1 MRSFAPGRDATVKR
15 IGQRPKDNAEEP
27 MVARATKTAAPLA
40 ALAALGIVF
49 GDIGTS
55 PLYALSTTFGLAG
68 GGADRVVVYG
78 VTSMVIWSITLVVT
92 VLYVSILLR
101 FDNDGEG
108 GLLSLL
114 ALLRR
119 SRPSLRLG
127 SAATVLAIIGAAMF
141 LGDSLITPAISV
153 LSAVEG
159 LETVTPGLASL
170 VVPIT
175 VAVLS
180 ALFLAQRFGTARI
193 GTVFGPVMLLWFVA
207 AAVFGVA
214 SLVQTPDAL
223 VALSPHW
230 IVLLVAA
237 NPWSAFLALGGVVL
251 AVTGAEALFADMGH
265 FGRRSITIAWL
276 AVVSPCLMITYLGQA
291 SAVLRD
297 PSAAGNTFFASVPGW
312 AAAPMVM
319 LATAATVIASQA
331 VISGA
336 FSVVQQAVRL
346 DLLPRFR
353 VIHTS
358 AFERG
363 QIYLPGV
370 NLLLSVAVIALVV
383 MFKSSAAL
391 ASAYGIAVTLTIS
404 TTITL
409 LLLLLQLRGQLRR
422 VRGLTAAA
430 MLMVMAGFFIA
441 NLAKVSTGGW
451 VPLGVGSALI
461 LMMITWWRGARRVAD
476 ARRETEPAV
485 ADIAGRLHA
494 APRVPGTTV
503 YLTAHPGS
511 APSGLTTILDRYTV
525 LSERVIL
532 MSTRTTAKPYGRT
545 MDVHEVTDGV
555 TAVDVEF
562 GYREPL
568 RIFDALLAA
577 AALPDARFDADHAKE
592 ATFVVSAETAVTSRE
607 SALPQWQQRLFI
619 TMQRGSVPWS
629 AHTQLPSGQTMII
642 GREVKLR

>member
-1 MRSFAPGRDATVKR
+1 
-15 IGQRPKDNAEEP
+15 
-27 MVARATKTAAPLA
+27 MVARATKSAAPLA
-40 ALAALGIVF
+40 SLAALGVVF

-55 PLYALSTTFGLAG
+55 PLYALGTTLGLAG
-68 GGADRVVVYG
+68 GGTDRVIIFG

-92 VLYVSILLR
+92 VLYVGILLR
-101 FDNDGEG
+101 FDNEGEG

-119 SRPSLRLG
+119 SRPAPRLG
-127 SAATVLAIIGAAMF
+127 AAATVLAIIGAAMF
-141 LGDSLITPAISV
+141 LGDSMITPAISV

-175 VAVLS
+175 VAVL
-180 ALFLAQRFGTARI
+180 AVLFLVQRLGTARI
-193 GTVFGPVMLLWFVA
+193 GGVFGPVMLLWFIA
-207 AAVFGVA
+207 AAVFGLM

-223 VALSPHW
+223 AALSPHW
-230 IVLLVAA
+230 ILLLVAA
-237 NPWSAFLALGGVVL
+237 YPWAAFLALGGVVL

-265 FGRRSITIAWL
+265 FGRRSITMAWL
-276 AVVSPCLMITYLGQA
+276 AVVSPSLVITYLGQA

-297 PSAAGNTFFASVPGW
+297 PSAAANTFYASVPGW
-312 AAAPMVM
+312 AAAPMVI

-331 VISGA
+331 VIAGA
-336 FSVVQQAVRL
+336 YSVVQQAARL

-358 AFERG
+358 ALERG

-370 NLLLSVAVIALVV
+370 NLLLALAVIALVV
-383 MFKSSAAL
+383 IFQSSAAL

-404 TTITL
+404 MTITL
-409 LLLLLQLRGQLRR
+409 LLLLLPLRGQLRR
-422 VRGLTAAA
+422 LSGLTVAA
-430 MLMVMAGFFIA
+430 MLVVMSGFFLA
-441 NLAKVSTGGW
+441 NLAKVSSGGW
-451 VPLGVGSALI
+451 IPLGVGSALV
-461 LMMITWWRGARRVAD
+461 LLMITWWQGARRIAD
-476 ARRETEPAV
+476 SRRETEPAV
-485 ADIAGRLHA
+485 AGIVDRLSA

-511 APSGLTTILDRYTV
+511 APSSLTTILDRYTV
-525 LSERVIL
+525 LSRHVIL
-532 MSTRTTAKPYGRT
+532 MSTRTTTTPYGRT
-545 MDVHEVTDGV
+545 IAAHEVTVGV

-577 AALPDARFDADHAKE
+577 ARLPEADFVTAHAE
-592 ATFVVSAETAVTSRE
+592 SATFVVSAETAVANRA

-619 TMQRGSVPWS
+619 ILQRTSLPWA
-629 AHTQLPSGQTMII
+629 AHTQLPPGQTMII
-642 GREVKLR
+642 GREVLLR